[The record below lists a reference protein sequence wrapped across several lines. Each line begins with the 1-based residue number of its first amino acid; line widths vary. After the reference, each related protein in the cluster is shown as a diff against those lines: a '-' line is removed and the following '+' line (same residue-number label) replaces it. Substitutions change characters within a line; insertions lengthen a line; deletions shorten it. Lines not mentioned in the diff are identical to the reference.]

1 MEIYLAHTQGF
12 CAGVA
17 RAIDIVEA
25 VLKKYG
31 TPLFVYHEIVHNKSV
46 VEHFVESGVTF
57 VDQLA
62 GVPDGARL
70 IFSAHGVSPAIIEE
84 ASRKNLKIIDA
95 TCPLVER
102 IHKRASALSQDGV
115 EVVLIGH
122 QKHEEVVGTQG
133 YVAPELLHIVDKK
146 DDVKNLKINPDK
158 KVGFVTQ
165 TTLSLDDTKETI
177 AALKEKFSQLI
188 VPPISDICYAT
199 QNRQDAVK
207 ELCKTCD
214 IIVVCGS
221 SNSSNSRRL
230 KETAEKH
237 HVKCLLIDNA
247 DELDVTALTDHMHV
261 GISSGASVPHY
272 IVDRVVEKIK
282 NRFSVKNI
290 YISKSPEHKI
300 KFALPKI

>member
-46 VEHFVESGVTF
+46 VEHFTESGVTF
-57 VDQLA
+57 VDELSR
-62 GVPDGARL
+62 VPDGARL
-70 IFSAHGVSPAIIEE
+70 IFSAHGVSPVVINE
-84 ASRKNLKIIDA
+84 ANQKKLKIIDA

-133 YVAPELLHIVDKK
+133 YVTPKLLHVVEKK
-146 DDVKNLKINPDK
+146 DDVENLKIDPAR

-177 AALKEKFSQLI
+177 ATLQEKFINLI

-237 HVKCLLIDNA
+237 NVKCILIDNA
-247 DELDVTALTDHMHV
+247 DELDVAILKDHEHI
-261 GISSGASVPHY
+261 GISSGASVPHH

-282 NRFSVKNI
+282 NNFSVKNI